1 MGQLFDLS
9 KYDTVKGSE
18 KGARCNLL
26 DPITKE
32 EIRIQNEDGSTEPLW
47 IELLGP
53 DSEKYKKENNKITNS
68 RIKVRNKN
76 GTLTSEVLDQE
87 NKKLV
92 ASVITGWSPKFAIDG
107 APFPYSPDNARKL
120 IDAYPWT
127 YEQLNDFLGDRGNF
141 CKS

>member
-18 KGARCNLL
+18 KGARCNLV
-26 DPITKE
+26 DPVTKE
-32 EIRIQNEDGSTEPLW
+32 EIIVDGENIW
-47 IELLGP
+47 VEVLGP

-76 GTLTSEVLDQE
+76 GTLTSEVLEQE

-92 ASVITGWSPKFAIDG
+92 ASVITGWSEKFAMGDDE
-107 APFPYSPDNARKL
+107 FKFSPENARKL
-120 IDAYPWT
+120 LDAFPWV